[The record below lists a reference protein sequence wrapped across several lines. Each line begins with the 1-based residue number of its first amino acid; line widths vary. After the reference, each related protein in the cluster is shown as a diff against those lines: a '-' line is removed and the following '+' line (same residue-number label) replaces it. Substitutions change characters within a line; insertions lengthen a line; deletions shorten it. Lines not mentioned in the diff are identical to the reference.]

1 MTHKA
6 GAHSAENH
14 EHTPPPVAST
24 CLACG
29 NPIEYKGRGRRPHY
43 CSNACRHTAW
53 ARRQAAA
60 EGLIASQVVELPSP
74 AVQHYD
80 DESVARWLAR
90 DAQRIVRV
98 ARIMRSTRTLGIIGT
113 NDALAHAL
121 DSVRNYGGS
130 PKEPTTKLEKHLAN
144 KVTELEENRQ
154 NPHHNLHQETITA
167 TPEKKHAHHDSAPVP
182 SFHSEGE
189 REPNEA
195 KTKRKSSNQA
205 RPQALDILGTRGTK
219 RFTLLGE
226 ELDEG
231 QCSTDDN
238 AVVMVEYHHPSGTHL
253 VDEQWS
259 DEECERYVR
268 GLGDDEF
275 FF

>member
-1 MTHKA
+1 MTHEE
-6 GAHSAENH
+6 GTNSAENH
-14 EHTPPPVAST
+14 EHTPPPVSST
-24 CLACG
+24 CVACG
-29 NPIEYKGRGRRPHY
+29 TPIEYKGRGRRPHY

-113 NDALAHAL
+113 NEALARAL
-121 DSVRNYGGS
+121 DSVRNFVGS
-130 PKEPTTKLEKHLAN
+130 PQEPTTKLEKHLAE
-144 KVTELEENRQ
+144 KVTELEDNRQ
-154 NPHHNLHQETITA
+154 HPHRNGHQETITA
-167 TPEKKHAHHDSAPVP
+167 APEKKHSHHDNTQIP
-182 SFHSEGE
+182 SFHIEE
-189 REPNEA
+189 NREPYEA
-195 KTKRKSSNQA
+195 KTKRERSNHT
-205 RPQALDILGTRGTK
+205 RPQAPDILGTRGTK
-219 RFTLLGE
+219 RFTLFGE
-226 ELDEG
+226 ELDED
-231 QCSTDDN
+231 QRPTDDN
-238 AVVMVEYHHPSGTHL
+238 AVIMVEYHHPSGTHL

-268 GLGDDEF
+268 GLGDEEF

>member
-1 MTHKA
+1 MNIIPKDAT
-6 GAHSAENH
+6 
-14 EHTPPPVAST
+14 
-24 CLACG
+24 
-29 NPIEYKGRGRRPHY
+29 
-43 CSNACRHTAW
+43 
-53 ARRQAAA
+53 A

-74 AVQHYD
+74 AVQHYN

-113 NDALAHAL
+113 HAALARAL
-121 DSVRNYGGS
+121 DSVRNYAGS
-130 PKEPTTKLEKHLAN
+130 PQEPTTKLEKRLAE

-154 NPHHNLHQETITA
+154 NPHRNLHQEAITVE
-167 TPEKKHAHHDSAPVP
+167 PEKKHSHHDHTPVP
-182 SFHSEGE
+182 SFHIKGE
-189 REPNEA
+189 WELNEA
-195 KTKRKSSNQA
+195 KTKRESSNQVH
-205 RPQALDILGTRGTK
+205 PQALDILGTRGTK
-219 RFTLLGE
+219 RFTLFGE

-231 QCSTDDN
+231 QHPTDDSTLI
-238 AVVMVEYHHPSGTHL
+238 MVEYHHPSGTHL

-268 GLGDDEF
+268 SLGDDEF

>member
-6 GAHSAENH
+6 GAHSAEDRDR
-14 EHTPPPVAST
+14 TSPTVAST
-24 CLACG
+24 CVACG

-113 NDALAHAL
+113 NDALARAL
-121 DSVRNYGGS
+121 DSVRGYAGS
-130 PKEPTTKLEKHLAN
+130 SKKPTTELEKRLAD

-154 NPHHNLHQETITA
+154 HPHHNLRQETITA
-167 TPEKKHAHHDSAPVP
+167 APERKHSPHDNTQIP
-182 SFHSEGE
+182 SLHIEE
-189 REPNEA
+189 NREPYEA
-195 KTKRKSSNQA
+195 KPKRKSSNQA
-205 RPQALDILGTRGTK
+205 RPQALDILGTRGAK
-219 RFTLLGE
+219 RFTLFGE
-226 ELDEG
+226 ELGEG
-231 QCSTDDN
+231 QRPTDDN

-268 GLGDDEF
+268 SLGDDELF
-275 FF
+275 F

>member
-1 MTHKA
+1 MAHEA
-6 GAHSAENH
+6 GTASAENH
-14 EHTPPPVAST
+14 EHTPPLVAST
-24 CLACG
+24 CVACG
-29 NPIEYKGRGRRPHY
+29 TPIEYKGRGRRPHY

-98 ARIMRSTRTLGIIGT
+98 ARIMRSTRTLGVIGT
-113 NDALAHAL
+113 NEVLARAL
-121 DSVRNYGGS
+121 DSVRGYAGS
-130 PKEPTTKLEKHLAN
+130 PKEPTTKLEKRLAD
-144 KVTELEENRQ
+144 KVTELEQNRQ
-154 NPHHNLHQETITA
+154 YPHHNGHQETITA
-167 TPEKKHAHHDSAPVP
+167 TPEKKHPRHDSAPVP
-182 SFHSEGE
+182 SFHSKGE
-189 REPNEA
+189 RETNEA

-205 RPQALDILGTRGTK
+205 RPRALDILGTRGTK
-219 RFTLLGE
+219 RFTLFGE
-226 ELDEG
+226 ELDDG
-231 QCSTDDN
+231 QQPADDN

-268 GLGDDEF
+268 GLEGEEF

>member
-1 MTHKA
+1 MTHEA
-6 GAHSAENH
+6 RATSAENH
-14 EHTPPPVAST
+14 EHTPRPVGST
-24 CLACG
+24 CIACG

-113 NDALAHAL
+113 NDALARAL
-121 DSVRNYGGS
+121 DSVRGYAGS
-130 PKEPTTKLEKHLAN
+130 PQKPTTKLEKHLAD
-144 KVTELEENRQ
+144 KVTELEDNRQ
-154 NPHHNLHQETITA
+154 NPHHNLHQKTITTA
-167 TPEKKHAHHDSAPVP
+167 PEKKHAHHDSAPVP

-195 KTKRKSSNQA
+195 KTKRKSSNHTR
-205 RPQALDILGTRGTK
+205 RPPLDILGTRGTK
-219 RFTLLGE
+219 RFTLFGE

-231 QCSTDDN
+231 QRPTDDN
-238 AVVMVEYHHPSGTHL
+238 AVIMVEYHHPSGTHL

-268 GLGDDEF
+268 SLGDDEF

>member
-14 EHTPPPVAST
+14 ERTPPPVAST
-24 CLACG
+24 CVACG

-98 ARIMRSTRTLGIIGT
+98 ARIMRSTRTLGVIGT
-113 NDALAHAL
+113 NNALARAL
-121 DSVRNYGGS
+121 DSVRGYAGS
-130 PKEPTTKLEKHLAN
+130 SKEPTTKLEKRLAE
-144 KVTELEENRQ
+144 KVTELEENQ
-154 NPHHNLHQETITA
+154 QYPHRNLHQETIA
-167 TPEKKHAHHDSAPVP
+167 AAPEKKHSHHDHTQIS
-182 SFHSEGE
+182 SCHIEE
-189 REPNEA
+189 NREPYEVKN
-195 KTKRKSSNQA
+195 KRESSNQA

-219 RFTLLGE
+219 RFTLFGE

-231 QCSTDDN
+231 QRPTDDN
-238 AVVMVEYHHPSGTHL
+238 AVIMVEYHHPSGTHL

-268 GLGDDEF
+268 GLGSEEF

>member
-14 EHTPPPVAST
+14 ERTPPPVAST
-24 CLACG
+24 CVACG

-113 NDALAHAL
+113 NDALARAL
-121 DSVRNYGGS
+121 DSVRGYAES
-130 PKEPTTKLEKHLAN
+130 AQKPTTKLEKHLAD
-144 KVTELEENRQ
+144 KVTELEDNRQ
-154 NPHHNLHQETITA
+154 NPHRNLHQETITA
-167 TPEKKHAHHDSAPVP
+167 APAKKHSRHGTTQIP
-182 SFHSEGE
+182 SFHIEE
-189 REPNEA
+189 NRELHEA
-195 KTKRKSSNQA
+195 KTKRESSKQA

-219 RFTLLGE
+219 RFTLFGE

-231 QCSTDDN
+231 QCPTDDN
-238 AVVMVEYHHPSGTHL
+238 VVIMVEYHHPSGTHL

-268 GLGDDEF
+268 SLEDDEF

>member
-6 GAHSAENH
+6 GATSAENH
-14 EHTPPPVAST
+14 EHTPRSADST
-24 CLACG
+24 CVACG
-29 NPIEYKGRGRRPHY
+29 NTIEYKGRGRRPHY

-113 NDALAHAL
+113 HDALARAL
-121 DSVRNYGGS
+121 DSVRGYAGS
-130 PKEPTTKLEKHLAN
+130 PQEPTTKLEKRLAE
-144 KVTELEENRQ
+144 KVAELEQNRQ
-154 NPHHNLHQETITA
+154 HPHHNLHQEAITA
-167 TPEKKHAHHDSAPVP
+167 APEKKYSHHDHTQIP
-182 SFHSEGE
+182 SFHIEENGE
-189 REPNEA
+189 PHEA
-195 KTKRKSSNQA
+195 KTKRESSNHTR
-205 RPQALDILGTRGTK
+205 RPPLDILGTRGTK
-219 RFTLLGE
+219 RFTLFGE
-226 ELDEG
+226 ELDGG
-231 QCSTDDN
+231 QRPTDDN
-238 AVVMVEYHHPSGTHL
+238 AVIMVEYHHPSGTHL

-268 GLGDDEF
+268 SLGSEEF